1 MSGSRSKNT
10 GVGVREGLSG
20 STGTDLSGLGQ
31 VKLELHGIG
40 KSYVRDKR
48 PYRVLDGISL
58 HVQEGEFV
66 TLIGPSGSGKSTLFR
81 LIGGVE
87 RPDEGTVRIGGRDT
101 TGERG
106 HISYMPQQASLF
118 PWLSVASNVSSAL
131 TTAGVGA
138 KEASALA
145 AEWLKRIGLSDV
157 AGEYPHVLSGGM
169 QQRVS
174 FLRALLMPRGVMCL
188 DEPFAALDALTRADM
203 QAWLLDL
210 WEAERRSV
218 LFVTHSIEEA
228 LTLSDRIYVLSRAPA
243 RVLREIAVPFERPRR
258 ADVWKEP
265 AFVRLKEE
273 VLELLREGTG
283 AASVEGKT
291 RAEEAGTEKAGA
303 GHVL

>member
-1 MSGSRSKNT
+1 MSDCISLSAGGSA
-10 GVGVREGLSG
+10 
-20 STGTDLSGLGQ
+20 Q
-31 VKLELHGIG
+31 VKLELTGIG

-48 PYRVLDGISL
+48 PHLVLDGISL
-58 HVQEGEFV
+58 HVREGEFV

-87 RPDEGTVRIGGRDT
+87 RPDAGTIRIGGRDT

-118 PWLSVASNVSSAL
+118 PWLSVAANVASAL
-131 TTAGVGA
+131 TTAGLGA
-138 KEASALA
+138 QEAAALA
-145 AEWLKRIGLSDV
+145 AQWLERIGLADV

-174 FLRALLMPRGVMCL
+174 FLRALLMPRDVMCL

-203 QAWLLDL
+203 QAWLLRL
-210 WEAERRSV
+210 WEEQRRSV

-243 RVLREIAVPFERPRR
+243 RVLREIKVPFERPRR

-273 VLELLREGTG
+273 VLELLRST
-283 AASVEGKT
+283 AA
-291 RAEEAGTEKAGA
+291 R
-303 GHVL
+303 